1 VSGFRVTSRGISIK
15 LAESDARL
23 LADLANQVA
32 TLIAG
37 RADTSDDAALDRLL
51 PSAYRD
57 DDASAAEF
65 RRFTEDELA
74 DGKVLNALTMVET
87 LEGEPTDGHLRV
99 ILDNAS
105 AQSWMRSL
113 TDIRLALASRLGL
126 EDPATEPPH
135 LGDDRYLLSVYNWLG
150 ALQWSLVRAVDR

>member
-1 VSGFRVTSRGISIK
+1 MSGFRVTAKGITIK
-15 LAESDARL
+15 LDASDARL

-32 TLIAG
+32 ALIAG
-37 RADTSDDAALDRLL
+37 RGDTEADAALDRLL
-51 PSAYRD
+51 PAAYRG

-74 DGKVLNALTMVET
+74 DGKVLNALTMVEA
-87 LEGEPTDGHLRV
+87 LQREPIDGHLRV
-99 ILDNAS
+99 TLDAAS
-105 AQSWMRSL
+105 AQSWLRSL

-135 LGDDRYLLSVYNWLG
+135 EGDDRYLLAVYTWLG
-150 ALQWSLVRAVDR
+150 GLQWSLVRAVDR

>member
-15 LAESDARL
+15 LAASDARL

-32 TLIAG
+32 ALIAG
-37 RADTSDDAALDRLL
+37 RADSAADSALDRLL
-51 PSAYRD
+51 PSAYPGD
-57 DDASAAEF
+57 DESAAEF
-65 RRFTEDELA
+65 RRFTEDDLA

-99 ILDNAS
+99 TLDAAA
-105 AQSWMRSL
+105 AQSWLRSL
-113 TDIRLALASRLGL
+113 TDIRLALANRLGL

-135 LGDDRYLLSVYNWLG
+135 GGDDSYLLSVYNWLG
-150 ALQWSLVRAVDR
+150 GLQWSLVKAVDR

>member
-1 VSGFRVTSRGISIK
+1 VSGFRVTQRGISIK
-15 LAESDARL
+15 LSATDARL

-37 RADTSDDAALDRLL
+37 REDSAGDAALDRLL
-51 PSAYRD
+51 PSAYPD
-57 DDASAAEF
+57 NAEEAAEF

-74 DGKVLNALTMVET
+74 DGKILNALTMAET
-87 LEGEPTDGHLRV
+87 LDAEEADGHVRV
-99 ILDNAS
+99 TLDAAS
-105 AQSWMRSL
+105 AQSWLRSL

-135 LGDDRYLLSVYNWLG
+135 AGDDRYLLAVYNWLG
-150 ALQWSLVRAVDR
+150 GLQWSLVRAVDR

>member
-1 VSGFRVTSRGISIK
+1 MSGFRVTSKGISIK
-15 LAESDARL
+15 LTESDARL

-37 RADTSDDAALDRLL
+37 RADAPDDAALDRLL
-51 PSAYRD
+51 PSAYLD
-57 DDASAAEF
+57 DSDSAEF

-87 LEGEPTDGHLRV
+87 LEGAAKDGHLRLL
-99 ILDNAS
+99 LDDAS
-105 AQSWMRSL
+105 AQSWLRSL

-135 LGDDRYLLSVYNWLG
+135 EGDDRYLLAVYNWLG
-150 ALQWSLVRAVDR
+150 ALQWSLVKAVDR

>member
-1 VSGFRVTSRGISIK
+1 VSGFRVTSKGISIK
-15 LAESDARL
+15 LTASDARL
-23 LADLANQVA
+23 LADLANQIA

-37 RADTSDDAALDRLL
+37 RADASGDAALDRLL
-51 PSAYRD
+51 PSAYLD
-57 DDASAAEF
+57 DSDSAEF

-87 LEGEPTDGHLRV
+87 LEGESTDGHLRV
-99 ILDNAS
+99 ILDAAA
-105 AQSWMRSL
+105 AQSWLRSL

-135 LGDDRYLLSVYNWLG
+135 EGDDRYLLSVYNWLG

>member
-37 RADTSDDAALDRLL
+37 RADTAHDAALDRLL
-51 PSAYRD
+51 PSAYLD
-57 DDASAAEF
+57 DSDSEEF
-65 RRFTEDELA
+65 RRFTEEELA

-99 ILDNAS
+99 ILDDAT
-105 AQSWMRSL
+105 AESWLRSL

-126 EDPATEPPH
+126 EDPANEPLH
-135 LGDDRYLLSVYNWLG
+135 DGDDRYLFSVYNWLG
-150 ALQWSLVRAVDR
+150 ALQWSLVKAVDR

>member
-1 VSGFRVTSRGISIK
+1 VSGFRVTSKGISIR
-15 LAESDARL
+15 LSESDARL
-23 LADLANQVA
+23 LADLANQIA

-37 RADTSDDAALDRLL
+37 RADASEDAALDRLL
-51 PSAYRD
+51 PSAYLD
-57 DDASAAEF
+57 DSDAAEF

-87 LEGEPTDGHLRV
+87 LEGEATDGHLRV
-99 ILDNAS
+99 VLDDAA
-105 AQSWMRSL
+105 AQSWLRSL